1 MNHKGTLKLE
11 TDRLILRRFVLE
23 DSNAMY
29 ENWAKEDEV
38 TKFLTWP
45 THPSA
50 DVTKQLLGYW
60 IEDYKK
66 QDFYNWVIELKAT
79 GEIIG
84 NISVVKINEDIEEA
98 IIGYCMGTKWWGQEI
113 MPEAGKAVIKYL
125 FEEIGFNR
133 ISASHDKNNPKSGKV
148 MQKIGMIYEGTHRSG
163 GVNNQGIIDDV
174 WYAVLR
180 EDLNIW

>member
-1 MNHKGTLKLE
+1 M
-11 TDRLILRRFVLE
+11 
-23 DSNAMY
+23 
-29 ENWAKEDEV
+29 
-38 TKFLTWP
+38 
-45 THPSA
+45 
-50 DVTKQLLGYW
+50 
-60 IEDYKK
+60 
-66 QDFYNWVIELKAT
+66 
-79 GEIIG
+79 
-84 NISVVKINEDIEEA
+84 EEA

-125 FEEIGFNR
+125 FEEVGFNR